1 MHARVTAILVAR
13 NGAKHLKRTL
23 EALSRQT
30 RQPDVV
36 IMVDCGST
44 DNTAALLAAYGPT
57 HFISA
62 DAGLTFGEAIATAV
76 RVVAPPESD
85 REMLWLLAQDSAPE
99 PGALAALLGELE
111 IAPSVAVA
119 GPKVMHWDAG
129 DYIHDFGQSLTPG
142 GATVTL
148 VESELDQGQHD
159 GMSDVLGV
167 SAGGMLV
174 RHIVWQQLGGFDP
187 ALPSADDSLDFCVRV
202 RMAGYRVSGVA
213 AAQVATAGDGV
224 AGASGSS
231 RGRARRKRL
240 RTMRAAQLHRRLVYS
255 PSWMIPFHWLAMV
268 PLAVLRSFVQLLQK
282 EPGAILGEYS
292 AAFATA
298 FSGFRVRAARRRFGA
313 TRTLGWSSI
322 ASLRVPAAEVRRRQA
337 LRREASLT
345 GVNGEVPE
353 IRFLSGGGAW
363 TVLAALVAGL
373 IVLAPLIGAR
383 TLTGGGLLPLAATPA
398 ELWQSIGY
406 GWRDIGL
413 GFVGGADPFA
423 AVLAV
428 IGSLTFWAPSFS
440 LVLLYFLALP
450 LAALGAWLA
459 ATRLSERASIR
470 AIAAVLWMLAPTFL
484 SALAAGRPAAI
495 LVHLLLPWLFF
506 AGFMAARS
514 WSASASAALLF
525 AAIVAAAP
533 SLTPALLVI
542 WLIAMLVSGRSG
554 MRFIG
559 IPLPALALAAP
570 LIWDQG
576 LRGNWLALLADPGVP
591 LPGPDVSVWQ
601 LLLGFPTGELG
612 GWTPLLETLGL
623 PGVDAFVLVPVLLVP
638 LAALGVLALF
648 LPGARGAS
656 FSLLTALLGA
666 ATAIAA
672 SQLHL
677 TSIGGQTAAIWAGAG
692 LSLYWLGLVGAV
704 VFALR
709 GMRRFAIAPAV
720 TAIVALVIVVA
731 PLVAA
736 LPLGTSVVR
745 EGIDRTQP
753 AFVSAEAQTDAR
765 VGTLQIV
772 PQPDGGILAT
782 IVRGPGATLNAQSTL
797 SSTDPSLSG
806 REEELATLAGNLA
819 SRSGLDGAAGL
830 ADFGIRFVLL
840 RPAAVTVTGP
850 GAADA
855 VTPAAAETLGR
866 TTTALDGNAA
876 LAPVGDTVFGRLWQY
891 EVTDAPVATAENG
904 AIPENAGGTLG
915 FVFFLIAVF
924 VLGATVLLS
933 LPTGAGPEAVRQAS
947 RDAIR
952 NTAKARAKE
961 SKRIAKAAARKK
973 TAPAPVVASA
983 APADGTTTDH
993 AVTDTAT
1000 TDPAETDT
1008 ATTDIAT
1015 TDTAPADDSPGDPD
1029 APASR
1034 SEEHDHVQ

>member
-13 NGAKHLKRTL
+13 NGAKHLERTL

-36 IMVDCGST
+36 ITVDCGST
-44 DNTAALLAAYGPT
+44 DTTAALLAAYAPT

-62 DAGLTFGEAIATAV
+62 DAGLSFGEAIATAE
-76 RVVAPPESD
+76 RVIAPAESD
-85 REMLWLLAQDSAPE
+85 SEMLWLLAQDSAPE
-99 PGALAALLGELE
+99 PDALTALLGELE

-119 GPKVMHWDAG
+119 GPKVMDWDAG
-129 DYIHDFGQSLTPG
+129 DYIHEFGQSLTPG

-159 GMSDVLGV
+159 GMGDVLGV

-174 RHIVWQQLGGFDP
+174 RHLVWQQLGGFDP

-213 AAQVATAGDGV
+213 AAQVASAGDGV
-224 AGASGSS
+224 AGTSGSS

-240 RTMRAAQLHRRLVYS
+240 RAMRAAQLHRRLVYS
-255 PSWMIPFHWLAMV
+255 PRWMIPLHWLALV
-268 PLAVLRSFVQLLQK
+268 PLAVLRSFGQLLQK

-292 AAFATA
+292 AAFAAA
-298 FSGFRVRAARRRFGA
+298 FSGLRVSAARRRFGA
-313 TRTLGWSSI
+313 TRTLGWASI
-322 ASLRVPAAEVRRRQA
+322 ASLRVPTVEVRRRQA

-345 GVNGEVPE
+345 SVNGEVPE
-353 IRFLSGGGAW
+353 IRFISGGGAW

-373 IVLAPLIGAR
+373 IVLGPLIGAR
-383 TLTGGGLLPLAATPA
+383 TLTGGGLLPLSDTPA
-398 ELWQSIGY
+398 ELWGSIGY

-423 AVLAV
+423 TVLAV
-428 IGSLTFWAPSFS
+428 LGSLTFWAPSFS
-440 LVLLYFLALP
+440 LVLLHFLALP

-470 AIAAVLWMLAPTFL
+470 AIAAVLWMLSPTFL

-514 WSASASAALLF
+514 WSASGSAALLF

-533 SLTPALLVI
+533 SLAPALLVV
-542 WLIAMLVSGRSG
+542 WLIAMLLSGRSG

-559 IPLPALALAAP
+559 IPLAALALAAP
-570 LIWDQG
+570 LIWNQG
-576 LRGNWLALLADPGVP
+576 LRGNWLALLADPGLP
-591 LPGPDVSVWQ
+591 LPAPDVSVWQ
-601 LLLGFPTGELG
+601 LLLGFPSGELG

-623 PGVDAFVLVPVLLVP
+623 PGVDASVLVPVLLIP
-638 LAALGVLALF
+638 LAVLGALALF

-656 FSLLTALLGA
+656 FALLTALLGA
-666 ATAIAA
+666 GTAIAA
-672 SQLHL
+672 SQLSL
-677 TSIGGQTAAIWAGAG
+677 SSVGGQPVGIWAGAG

-709 GMRRFAIAPAV
+709 GLRRFAIAPAV
-720 TAIVALVIVVA
+720 TVVALLVIVVA

-736 LPLGTSVVR
+736 LPLGTSVVA

-782 IVRGPGATLNAQSTL
+782 IVRGPGATLNTQSTL
-797 SSTDPSLSG
+797 SSTDVTLSP

-819 SRSGLDGAAGL
+819 SRSGLDAAAGL

-840 RPAAVTVTGP
+840 RPAAVAPAGP
-850 GAADA
+850 GNTAP
-855 VTPAAAETLGR
+855 VTPAAEETAGR

-891 EVTDAPVATAENG
+891 EVTDAPVPTAANG
-904 AIPENAGGTLG
+904 AIPANAGGTLG
-915 FVFFLIAVF
+915 LVFLVIAVL
-924 VLGATVLLS
+924 VVGATVLLS
-933 LPTGAGPEAVRQAS
+933 IPTGAGPEAVRQAS

-952 NTAKARAKE
+952 NTAKARTRE
-961 SKRIAKAAARKK
+961 NKRIAKAAARRK
-973 TAPAPVVASA
+973 PAPGFRPSAERAVTPAAAGALDTA
-983 APADGTTTDH
+983 APVTSTEAVPGTSPDVGSGTGPDSGP
-993 AVTDTAT
+993 DTEIGA
-1000 TDPAETDT
+1000 
-1008 ATTDIAT
+1008 
-1015 TDTAPADDSPGDPD
+1015 
-1029 APASR
+1029 R
-1034 SEEHDHVQ
+1034 SEEHDHAQ

>member
-13 NGAKHLKRTL
+13 NGAKHLERTL

-36 IMVDCGST
+36 ITVDCGST
-44 DNTAALLAAYGPT
+44 DTTAALLAAHAPT

-62 DAGLTFGEAIATAV
+62 DAGISFGEAIAAAV
-76 RVVAPPESD
+76 RVIAPVEND

-119 GPKVMHWDAG
+119 GPKVMDWDAG
-129 DYIHDFGQSLTPG
+129 DYIHEFGQSLTPG

-174 RHIVWQQLGGFDP
+174 RHLVWQQLGGFDP

-213 AAQVATAGDGV
+213 AAQVASAGDGV
-224 AGASGSS
+224 AGTSGSS

-240 RTMRAAQLHRRLVYS
+240 RAMRAAQLHRRLVYS
-255 PSWMIPFHWLAMV
+255 PRWMIPVHWLGLV
-268 PLAVLRSFVQLLQK
+268 PLAFLRSFVQLLQK

-292 AAFATA
+292 AAFAAA
-298 FSGFRVRAARRRFGA
+298 FSGLRVRAARRRFAA

-322 ASLRVPAAEVRRRQA
+322 ASLRVPTVEVRRRQA

-353 IRFLSGGGAW
+353 IRFMSGGGAW

-383 TLTGGGLLPLAATPA
+383 TLTGGGLLPLSDTPA
-398 ELWQSIGY
+398 DLWGSIGY

-423 AVLAV
+423 SVLAV
-428 IGSLTFWAPSFS
+428 LGSLTFWSPSFS
-440 LVLLYFLALP
+440 LVLLFFLALP

-459 ATRLSERASIR
+459 ATRLTERASLR
-470 AIAAVLWMLAPTFL
+470 AVAAVLWMLAPTFL

-533 SLTPALLVI
+533 SLAPALLVV
-542 WLIAMLVSGRSG
+542 WLIAMLVSGRSV

-591 LPGPDVSVWQ
+591 LPGPDVSVGQ
-601 LLLGFPTGELG
+601 LLLGFPAGQLG
-612 GWTPLLETLGL
+612 GWTPLLESLGL
-623 PGVDAFVLVPVLLVP
+623 PGVDASVLVPVLLIP
-638 LAALGVLALF
+638 LAVLALLALF
-648 LPGARGAS
+648 LHGARGAS
-656 FSLLTALLGA
+656 FALLTALLGVG
-666 ATAIAA
+666 TALAA
-672 SQLHL
+672 SQLYL
-677 TSIGGQTAAIWAGAG
+677 ISVGGQSAGIWAGTG

-709 GMRRFAIAPAV
+709 GMQRFAMAPAV
-720 TAIVALVIVVA
+720 TAIVLLVIVVS

-736 LPLGTSVVR
+736 LPLGTSVVA

-753 AFVSAEAQTDAR
+753 AFVTAEAQTDAR

-782 IVRGPGATLNAQSTL
+782 IVRGPGATLNTQSTL
-797 SSTDPSLSG
+797 SSTDRALSP
-806 REEELATLAGNLA
+806 REEELATLAGNLV
-819 SRSGLDGAAGL
+819 SRSGLDAAAGL

-840 RPAAVTVTGP
+840 RPAVVTPAAPGVT
-850 GAADA
+850 DA
-855 VTPAAAETLGR
+855 VSPAAAETAGR

-876 LAPVGDTVFGRLWQY
+876 LSPVGDTVFGRLWQS
-891 EVTDAPVATAENG
+891 EVTDASVATTANG
-904 AIPENAGGTLG
+904 AVPANAGGTLG
-915 FVFFLIAVF
+915 LVFFLITALVI
-924 VLGATVLLS
+924 GATVLLS
-933 LPTGAGPEAVRQAS
+933 IPTGAGPEAVRQAS
-947 RDAIR
+947 REAIR
-952 NTAKARAKE
+952 NTAKARTRE
-961 SKRIAKAAARKK
+961 NKRLAKAAARKK
-973 TAPAPVVASA
+973 PAPGFRPSAERAVASA
-983 APADGTTTDH
+983 VPGTTEPGT
-993 AVTDTAT
+993 TEPGTTAG
-1000 TDPAETDT
+1000 AERETS
-1008 ATTDIAT
+1008 TDIA
-1015 TDTAPADDSPGDPD
+1015 PD
-1029 APASR
+1029 AESGAR
-1034 SEEHDHVQ
+1034 SEEHHHVQ